1 MRFVL
6 VVCLLQC
13 LFASG
18 ILIASEPQK
27 LSPAQQEIVDVH
39 NARVS
44 AFEMRNYTVWSP
56 YVAEDCIFSGDNG
69 SLHTKT
75 QMMDNVK
82 NFPVEYDHGLN
93 QRDFVVHLYG
103 DTAVLTYRVS
113 THERFTD
120 TDIVTEQRATE
131 TFVKQHGKWLL
142 IARAW
147 TNLPINLRKPVA
159 VDTSAYKDYVGQYE
173 WRPLDDLETIS
184 VKDGRL
190 WTRSGTDVEEYFPLG
205 ADSFFIKPELGIA
218 TFNRDAQG
226 HVMGYTYHRA
236 DGQEIHLKKLK

>member
-1 MRFVL
+1 MRFVF
-6 VVCLLQC
+6 VVSLLHL
-13 LFASG
+13 LFGSG

-44 AFEMRNYTVWSP
+44 VFEKRNYAAWSP

-82 NFPVEYDHGLN
+82 NFPAEYDHGLN

-120 TDIVTEQRATE
+120 TDIATEQRATE
-131 TFVKQHGKWLL
+131 TFVKRNRKWLL

-147 TNLPINLRKPVA
+147 TNLPINLQKPVA
-159 VDTSAYKDYVGQYE
+159 VDTSIY
-173 WRPLDDLETIS
+173 
-184 VKDGRL
+184 
-190 WTRSGTDVEEYFPLG
+190 
-205 ADSFFIKPELGIA
+205 
-218 TFNRDAQG
+218 
-226 HVMGYTYHRA
+226 
-236 DGQEIHLKKLK
+236 